1 MENRNTFSERCL
13 HDLNFQIKSRKI
25 PTLLWIYTEGKGDLR
40 DTKDE
45 RSRKTRRAGDRLVD
59 KWQRSQDGGG
69 WLRPNREAAYW
80 VTGTKRG
87 AESPYEKELLIWV
100 HCCRG
105 SIHQG
110 QEGMVGQHK
119 PHVTGQ
125 EAKQEERHTGA
136 HASLFP
142 DTDAV

>member
-25 PTLLWIYTEGKGDLR
+25 PTLLWIYTEGDGGLR

-45 RSRKTRRAGDRLVD
+45 RSRKTRRVGDRLVD
-59 KWQRSQDGGG
+59 KWQRSPDGGG
-69 WLRPNREAAYW
+69 WLRPNREVAYW
-80 VTGTKRG
+80 VTGTKCG
-87 AESPYEKELLIWV
+87 AEKELLIWD
-100 HCCRG
+100 HCYRG

-125 EAKQEERHTGA
+125 ESKQEA
-136 HASLFP
+136 HGCTCLP
-142 DTDAV
+142 LP